1 MKTYEERMEAI
12 RGKLKKKQMQ
22 RRAMAATAGALCIC
36 LVAGFLLPKPS
47 VETNPGKDISQYS
60 DSKYFKVIEAINRDL
75 PQNDYLGS
83 TSDDRDM
90 TNIWNDLIFQPE
102 GAVPVEP
109 EYGVPMAPGDA
120 PDYSVKEDTNSSVE
134 ITDHQ
139 VAGVLE
145 ADIIKR
151 SQTHI
156 FYLKGNTVEVYPI
169 AGKDTALLS
178 TWRLNTKE
186 NAYYYSADM
195 YLSADATRIN
205 LVITG
210 YGNVF
215 AQMKRAAFV
224 QVISLDVSDPAN
236 IKEANSLYITGSLLS
251 SRMVGDQMLMMTKYQ
266 MDYVYDFDDESTFLP
281 QYGTLEDMQSIPA
294 ENIVVPNKLTNSTY
308 TVVTMLDGKDMTVV
322 DSGAFMSHS
331 TELYVSKDRIYAT
344 RNFTKM
350 VDVDITLCID
360 MDMTEVSCMTYGA
373 EGLTPDGTFCVEGRV
388 KNQYSMDEHDG
399 IFRIVTATTRLETV
413 KQWSIGEGGIISVTN
428 SRKRNANLT
437 CFKVGTWEQVAQVE
451 QFAPEGETVESVR
464 FDGDY
469 AYVCTAVV
477 VTLTDPVFFFDMTD
491 LDNIIVK
498 DTGTIDGYSSSLIQL
513 KDGFLLGIG
522 FDENRCLKVEV
533 YMETADGVESV
544 CTYSQWLSFASDY
557 KAYYID
563 RENNLFG
570 IPTNDGYI
578 LLQFDGYQIHE
589 LARTKFLGVLNYT
602 RGVVI
607 DKYLYVFGMDGY
619 AVEELL

>member
-1 MKTYEERMEAI
+1 MKTYEERMEAV
-12 RGKLKKKQMQ
+12 RGKLKRKQIQ

-47 VETNPGKDISQYS
+47 NETNPGADISQYS
-60 DSKYFKVIEAINRDL
+60 DNNYIKVIEAINRDL
-75 PQNDYLGS
+75 PKNNSPENSTLGS
-83 TSDDRDM
+83 LDD
-90 TNIWNDLIFQPE
+90 IFL
-102 GAVPVEP
+102 GGDFVVEP
-109 EYGVPMAPGDA
+109 EAGVPMAPSDA
-120 PDYSVKEDTNSSVE
+120 PDYSLEGSVDSNASVE

-156 FYLKGNTVEVYPI
+156 FYLYGHILEVYPI

-178 TWRLNTKE
+178 TWCLQLYDNI
-186 NAYYYSADM
+186 YYYDTEM

-205 LVITG
+205 LVVTG

-215 AQMKRAAFV
+215 SETKRSAFV
-224 QVISLDVSDPAN
+224 QVVSLDVTDPAHV
-236 IKEANSLYITGSLLS
+236 KEVSCVYLTGGLIST
-251 SRMVGDQMLMMTKYQ
+251 RMVGDQMLVMTQYR
-266 MDYVYDFDDESTFLP
+266 MDETYDFDDESTFLP
-281 QYGTLEDMQSIPA
+281 QYGTPEDMQSVPA
-294 ENIVVPNKLTNSTY
+294 GNIVVPDKLTNSTY
-308 TVVTMLDGKDMTVV
+308 TVVTLLDGKDMTVV

-331 TELYVSKDRIYAT
+331 TQLYVSKDRIYAT

-350 VDVDITLCID
+350 VEVDITRCID

-373 EGLTPDGTFCVEGRV
+373 DGLTPDGTFCVEGTV
-388 KNQYSMDEHDG
+388 KNQYSMDEHGG
-399 IFRIVTATTRLETV
+399 IFRIVTGTARLETV
-413 KQWSIGEGGIISVTN
+413 KQWSVGEGGIISVTN
-428 SRKRNANLT
+428 TRKRNANLT

-513 KDGFLLGIG
+513 NDGFLLGIG

-533 YMETADGVESV
+533 YTETDDGVESV

-578 LLQFDGYQIHE
+578 LLQFDGYQLHE
-589 LARTKFLGVLNYT
+589 LARTTNIYGTLNLT

-607 DKYLYVFGMDGY
+607 DKWLYVFGRNGFE
-619 AVEELL
+619 VQELI

>member
-12 RGKLKKKQMQ
+12 RGKLKKKQIQ

-47 VETNPGKDISQYS
+47 NENNPGADLSQYS
-60 DSKYFKVIEAINRDL
+60 DSKYIKVIEAINRDL
-75 PQNDYLGS
+75 PRNETLGTTPDVFLEGSVSNDA
-83 TSDDRDM
+83 
-90 TNIWNDLIFQPE
+90 
-102 GAVPVEP
+102 AVPVEP

-120 PDYSVKEDTNSSVE
+120 PNYSVDENENTNSSVE
-134 ITDHQ
+134 ITDNQ

-156 FYLKGNTVEVYPI
+156 FYLNGKILEVYPI

-178 TWRLNTKE
+178 TWCLQTCD
-186 NAYYYSADM
+186 NAYYYDTEM

-215 AQMKRAAFV
+215 AEMKRSAFV

-236 IKEANSLYITGSLLS
+236 VKEANCLYLTGSLLS
-251 SRMVGDQMLMMTKYQ
+251 SRMVGDQMLVMTQYR
-266 MDYVYDFDDESTFLP
+266 MDSVVDFDDESTFLP
-281 QYGTLEDMQSIPA
+281 QYGALEDMQSIPA
-294 ENIVVPNKLTNSTY
+294 ENIVVPDKLTNTTY
-308 TVVTMLDGKDMTVV
+308 TVVTLLDGKDMTVV

-331 TELYVSKDRIYAT
+331 TQLYVSKDRIYAT
-344 RNFTKM
+344 RNFTKLVE
-350 VDVDITLCID
+350 VDVTHTID
-360 MDMTEVSCMTYGA
+360 MNMTEVSCMTYGA
-373 EGLTPDGTFCVEGRV
+373 DGLTPDGTFCVEGRV

-413 KQWSIGEGGIISVTN
+413 KHWSVGEGGIISVTN
-428 SRKRNANLT
+428 SVKRNANLT
-437 CFKVGTWEQVAQVE
+437 CFRVGTWEQVAQVE

-464 FDGDY
+464 FDGDC

-513 KDGFLLGIG
+513 NDGFLLGIG
-522 FDENRCLKVEV
+522 FDENRCLKIEV
-533 YMETADGVESV
+533 YAETADGVESV

-578 LLQFDGYQIHE
+578 LLQFDGYQLIE
-589 LARTKFLGVLNYT
+589 LASTTNIYGTLNLT

-607 DKYLYVFGMDGY
+607 DKWLYVFGRNGFE
-619 AVEELL
+619 VQEII